1 MAQRPGAGLFFSSL
15 PVAHHSLIRCL
26 MGGCNTIDFPI
37 KICTL
42 SCAAWFKTSWILS
55 EWAKSPIVIGK
66 IKCNALLITVSINN
80 WKVPIG
86 WEEVT
91 FGQKSWRQKSKP
103 AKSRFSRK
111 LFLKPTQHLF
121 FRFLIRN
128 QRCSDFNLFWELL
141 KIFFR
146 EEIRRETLPRM
157 RRSKDGTQ
165 TGDFRFAKYDTHGYL
180 AVHATYK
187 CRDMKP
193 SLRVFLKDGPTPASF

>member
-1 MAQRPGAGLFFSSL
+1 MGSATL
-15 PVAHHSLIRCL
+15 LIFL
-26 MGGCNTIDFPI
+26 L
-37 KICTL
+37 KICML
-42 SCAAWFKTSWILS
+42 SCAAWFKTSSKLS
-55 EWAKSPIVIGK
+55 DWAKSTIVIRK
-66 IKCNALLITVSINN
+66 VKCNALLITVSINN

-86 WEEVT
+86 WEEVI

-141 KIFFR
+141 KSSFVTKFVGKR
-146 EEIRRETLPRM
+146 CLEWGGQRTGHKL
-157 RRSKDGTQ
+157 GTS
-165 TGDFRFAKYDTHGYL
+165 GLLILTHTVT
-180 AVHATYK
+180 VHATYK

-193 SLRVFLKDGPTPASF
+193 SLRVFLKDGPTLGSF